1 MDVRKLMCKACGHM
15 FTDELVDVCQ
25 YGHGDNLTE
34 YAICPECGHMQRIHP
49 VEVMITSMG
58 EVSHV

>member
-1 MDVRKLMCKACGHM
+1 MCNACGHL
-15 FTDELVDVCQ
+15 FTDELVDVCH

-49 VEVMITSMG
+49 VEVVFISLG
-58 EVSHV
+58 EMSHV